1 MLSCTDGALVDTNDG
16 AIEGKADG
24 TKDGPRDGTADGT
37 ALSCTDGAFVDTK
50 DGPKDG
56 TADGDALDSEMEGWL
71 LSVSSE
77 GQNLH
82 VARQVLA
89 TEGFLHSILIFFGF
103 FPTSQGQSLSRPF
116 LIKNVPSESEHFF
129 DGHMPQALGQCEAST
144 PDSEHEVFLL
154 NNIDLHA
161 KGILLPPVVSS
172 RISSGESL
180 QGGESM
186 NPGMIFSDS
195 SGIIRLVSV
204 SCRIRLSLAIETPP
218 SEADAIISA
227 SVVRRC
233 KCRESSPSPNM
244 PAL

>member
-16 AIEGKADG
+16 LLE
-24 TKDGPRDGTADGT
+24 GTADGT
-37 ALSCTDGAFVDTK
+37 ALNSV
-50 DGPKDG
+50 DGPIDG

-77 GQNLH
+77 GQNSH

-89 TEGFLHSILIFFGF
+89 TEGFLHPILFFFGF
-103 FPTSQGQSLSRPF
+103 FPTSQEQSLSRPF

-154 NNIDLHA
+154 NNIDLHVPR
-161 KGILLPPVVSS
+161 ILLPPVVSS

-204 SCRIRLSLAIETPP
+204 SCRMRLSLAIETPP

>member
-16 AIEGKADG
+16 LLE
-24 TKDGPRDGTADGT
+24 GTADGT
-37 ALSCTDGAFVDTK
+37 ALNSV
-50 DGPKDG
+50 DGPIDG

-77 GQNLH
+77 GQNSH

-89 TEGFLHSILIFFGF
+89 TEGFLHPILFFFGF
-103 FPTSQGQSLSRPF
+103 FPTSQEQSLSRPF

-172 RISSGESL
+172 RIFSGESL

-227 SVVRRC
+227 SVVRRRE
-233 KCRESSPSPNM
+233 CRESSPSPNM